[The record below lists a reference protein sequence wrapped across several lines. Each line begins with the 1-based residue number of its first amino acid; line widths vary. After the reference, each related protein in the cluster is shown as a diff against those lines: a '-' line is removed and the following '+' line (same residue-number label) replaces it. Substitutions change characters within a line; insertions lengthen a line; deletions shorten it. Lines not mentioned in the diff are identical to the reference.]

1 MRWWDGI
8 TNSMDMSLR
17 KLQETVKEGK
27 PGVLQSMG
35 SQRVRHDLATEQQ
48 NAVTIGVAIVL
59 LGMPPRGMKTYIHKN
74 LNKNVYRSFTYN
86 SQNTKITQM
95 PFSG

>member
-1 MRWWDGI
+1 M
-8 TNSMDMSLR
+8 
-17 KLQETVKEGK
+17 
-27 PGVLQSMG
+27 LQSMG

-48 NAVTIGVAIVL
+48 NAVTIGLAIVL
-59 LGMPPRGMKTYIHKN
+59 LGMHPRGMKTYIHKN

-86 SQNTKITQM
+86 SQNMKITQM